1 MPVSLFVGDEF
12 SFLLDKNLKMELLDD
27 LIRFIFKFIR
37 NDQLFSKGFVPF
49 SLSLAEQMDLLKFL
63 TAVQFLCSYWPLV
76 HFPLCFLRT
85 LHASKLGFLLSS
97 CRNSCFFSSF
107 VDIIDITLCKL
118 KANNMLICCSHTL

>member
-37 NDQLFSKGFVPF
+37 NDQLFSKAFVPF
-49 SLSLAEQMDLLKFL
+49 TLSLAEQMDLLKFL

-76 HFPLCFLRT
+76 HFL
-85 LHASKLGFLLSS
+85 
-97 CRNSCFFSSF
+97 
-107 VDIIDITLCKL
+107 
-118 KANNMLICCSHTL
+118 